1 MWNYNQFFKES
12 KVQEE
17 IMNVEKELNKQQNIN
32 FESAFSNSSTSFQDA
47 IKLAI
52 QKVFKENNLNFEY
65 DPIIHQFLRKTR
77 KDVTTIASFLN
88 SAEAAKIRAVMRAMK
103 QEKIQS
109 VVDKITDD
117 YNRDFAPKG
126 VSKQE
131 FSYVLQATVINDDIK
146 SAVDKVGEEA
156 VIKEQSSFKN
166 TIRDLTNPHSGA
178 WTTLLF
184 GKINP
189 ELKEKIQENTEP
201 NTILEE
207 FQMREGEVKQEVLM
221 ASEFSPMVYPLKPEN
236 YWPPLKTDYAGVM
249 EEKILETFDITDPTS
264 VIKGIMS
271 AKLGT
276 VAMTEEANRI
286 RVLYKN
292 KFNSDTDKFFKYLT
306 DVFIK
311 DGNPEETIDNYIN
324 EIKNGIVGGD
334 RAKDE
339 RKRDTIFPE
348 MESYFD
354 SIKEKEIVDLVRDE
368 FYLTCVASAMEF
380 PITNDFTMNKKNFIT
395 DFVIYCDGFDGFK
408 EQEQDGVKYEVP
420 VIKQRLLLIG
430 EYYGYYSDLKSKPL
444 QQDLINPDG
453 TPFLKDDGNPALA
466 GDVLT
471 IGEEYKFKTKYK
483 IITNDF
489 CGKAIGCKT
498 ISVNQANSRKEQR
511 SQVAKG
517 LEQNRVIYNSAS
529 TDVEIKSMALIE
541 LIDWYRKAPDVAKD
555 ASKSILSKYF
565 DTETLQ
571 KKSGKEYPLSFQN
584 PKSKYL
590 GLIYETTALLKS
602 KYLSAAILQSKAL
615 YSSKTIQNDEAGRE
629 YLRNIAP
636 IRDALAEQNAWR
648 MSSLADLYRQIQNIP
663 IENGKLAK
671 PINNIEFLNFINDIK
686 NLSKTNVSTDNIL
699 MKNAFNFYKSIK
711 RGIIS

>member
-1 MWNYNQFFKES
+1 
-12 KVQEE
+12 
-17 IMNVEKELNKQQNIN
+17 MNVEKELSKQQNIN

-117 YNRDFAPKG
+117 YNRDFAPRG

-131 FSYVLQATVINDDIK
+131 FSYVLQTTVINDDIK
-146 SAVDKVGEEA
+146 SVVDKVGEEA
-156 VIKEQSSFKN
+156 VIREQSSFKN

-184 GKINP
+184 GKISP
-189 ELKEKIQENTEP
+189 ELKEKIQESTEQ

-207 FQMREGEVKQEVLM
+207 FQMKEGEVKQEVLM

-236 YWPPLKTDYAGVM
+236 YWPPLKPDYAGVM

-276 VAMTEEANRI
+276 VAMTQEAARI

-292 KFNSDTDKFFKYLT
+292 KFNSDTDKFFEYLT
-306 DVFIK
+306 NIFIK
-311 DGNPEETIDNYIN
+311 DGSPKETIDNYIN
-324 EIKNGIVGGD
+324 EIEKRIVGGD
-334 RAKDE
+334 KENR
-339 RKRDTIFPE
+339 RDTFFPE

-354 SIKEKEIVDLVRDE
+354 SDQEKNIVDLVRHE
-368 FYLTCVASAMEF
+368 FYLTCVASEMKF
-380 PITNDFTMNKKNFIT
+380 PITNDFTMNKYDFKT
-395 DFVIYCDGFDGFK
+395 DFVIFCDGFDGFK
-408 EQEQDGVKYEVP
+408 EQEQDGVKFEVP
-420 VIKQRLLLIG
+420 VIIKRLLLIG
-430 EYYGYYSDLKSKPL
+430 EYYGYNNVSKSKPL
-444 QQDLINPDG
+444 KEDLINPDG
-453 TPFLKDDGNPALA
+453 TPFLKQDGNPALA

-483 IITNDF
+483 MVTEDF

-498 ISVNQANSRKEQR
+498 ISVNQATSRKEQR
-511 SQVAKG
+511 SQIAKG
-517 LEQNRVIYNSAS
+517 LEQNKVIYNSAS

-541 LIDWYRKAPDVAKD
+541 LIDWYRKAPEIAKN

-571 KKSGKEYPLSFQN
+571 KKSGKDYPLSFQN

-590 GLIYETTALLKS
+590 GLIYETMTQLRAKFL
-602 KYLSAAILQSKAL
+602 YEAINSSRAQ
-615 YSSKTIQNDEAGRE
+615 YSSKTIQNDEAGQE

-636 IRDALAEQNAWR
+636 YRDKLANDNAWR
-648 MSSLADLYRQIQNIP
+648 MSSLANLYKGILSIP
-663 IENGKLAK
+663 LENGKLAR